1 MNMTMCPQIWI
12 CPDCGARVH
21 LPVVSL
27 AQTTAFTSELCDR
40 LARCMCG
47 CYVLGL
53 PDTWIGLLLTAI
65 LVAGET
71 REDEGCTHAPPCS
84 TI

>member
-12 CPDCGARVH
+12 CPGCGSRVH
-21 LPVVSL
+21 LPIFGL
-27 AQTTAFTSELCDR
+27 AQTMLLTSEWCDR
-40 LARCMCG
+40 LARCTCG
-47 CYVLGL
+47 CYVNGL
-53 PDTWIGLLLTAI
+53 SDTQIGLLLASV

-71 REDEGCTHAPPCS
+71 GEDEGCTHTSPCS